1 MNGATH
7 RFIVG
12 DVIPALKTL
21 PDESVQCCVT
31 SPPYWALRNYT
42 KGHENEI
49 GMENSP
55 QEYVK
60 KMVEVFH
67 EVNRVLRSDG
77 VLFLNL
83 GDKYAT
89 GKGSMF
95 NPGGGKNSLETK
107 SGKKEDEIYPLKR
120 ENISDLKNWGLKPK
134 DLIGI
139 PWRVAFALQEDGW
152 YLRNDN
158 IWCLSGNMRVY
169 VRSQKGEMPI
179 TIKDMARLDPTTL
192 ELYNGEKWVK
202 VKKIQNIG
210 ENSEGLRILLRSG
223 ERITSTHNHTWI
235 TERGFVKTSDLIVG
249 DILKTCKL
257 PEPTHPIKPGMLP
270 DDDIGWFVGMY
281 LAEGSFGEYGKVI
294 QIASHAK
301 EIGRYERLSA
311 IAKKFG
317 GTCNLHRINKTSGN
331 AVTMNIRSPVLRGV
345 LEMYIVGNTAKHKH
359 LSSKCWGRS
368 NNFLH
373 SLLNGY
379 LEGDGHHDIE
389 NSRWRLGFTNNSDL
403 EKDLRTLC
411 ARLGIKLT
419 LKSAWSRFNE
429 KYYPM
434 IRGEIRFTESKH
446 HNIKKMG
453 EIVSISP
460 AEKSIF
466 YNIEVEH
473 PHIFALSSGVLT
485 HNSKLN
491 CTPFPAMDRFVNSHE
506 YVFLFAKSQKYYFDW
521 YGVSEP
527 VKITT
532 LQRATRGRGSPTNK
546 YLTADDYGQGKQG
559 IHSNITPHS
568 KEKVPARFGISNP
581 KFGGKKYPE
590 EVGGVYSGNG
600 YDLTSRKRKRDVW
613 LFATASTSEK
623 HYAVF
628 PETIPEIA
636 ILGGTSEHGGC
647 STCGAPYNRLIEKTF
662 DKLEPVDPIERQGV
676 KLTPEDSA
684 KVLWIDEFGG
694 EYRLSVKGDKH
705 HKMWADQPVKGG
717 RANHYET
724 KGYTILYYNVP
735 FAEDATIE
743 EWKKACGADSEG
755 GYKGVAKK
763 EYEDHGCQNPS
774 DIKRRILEGMKQV
787 VTSGWEKTCKCEG
800 EGIIQCTVLDPFVG
814 SGTTSAVAKRL
825 NRSSIGIDLDP
836 KNVPIQKKRMGYTE
850 DQNRLVEDCEW
861 VVL

>member
-1 MNGATH
+1 MNGAIH

-49 GMENSP
+49 GMESSP

-60 KMVEVFH
+60 KMVKVFR
-67 EVNRVLRSDG
+67 EVNRVLRGDG

-158 IWCLSGNMRVY
+158 IW
-169 VRSQKGEMPI
+169 
-179 TIKDMARLDPTTL
+179 
-192 ELYNGEKWVK
+192 
-202 VKKIQNIG
+202 
-210 ENSEGLRILLRSG
+210 
-223 ERITSTHNHTWI
+223 
-235 TERGFVKTSDLIVG
+235 
-249 DILKTCKL
+249 
-257 PEPTHPIKPGMLP
+257 
-270 DDDIGWFVGMY
+270 
-281 LAEGSFGEYGKVI
+281 
-294 QIASHAK
+294 
-301 EIGRYERLSA
+301 
-311 IAKKFG
+311 
-317 GTCNLHRINKTSGN
+317 
-331 AVTMNIRSPVLRGV
+331 
-345 LEMYIVGNTAKHKH
+345 HK
-359 LSSKCWGRS
+359 
-368 NNFLH
+368 
-373 SLLNGY
+373 
-379 LEGDGHHDIE
+379 
-389 NSRWRLGFTNNSDL
+389 
-403 EKDLRTLC
+403 
-411 ARLGIKLT
+411 A
-419 LKSAWSRFNE
+419 
-429 KYYPM
+429 
-434 IRGEIRFTESKH
+434 
-446 HNIKKMG
+446 
-453 EIVSISP
+453 
-460 AEKSIF
+460 
-466 YNIEVEH
+466 
-473 PHIFALSSGVLT
+473 
-485 HNSKLN
+485 N

-559 IHSNITPHS
+559 IHSSITPHS

-600 YDLTSRKRKRDVW
+600 YELTSRKRKRDVW

-623 HYAVF
+623 HYAVM

-743 EWKKACGADSEG
+743 EWKRSCGADNEG

-763 EYEDHGCQNPS
+763 EYENHGAQNPS
-774 DIKRRILEGMKQV
+774 DIKRRVLEGMKQV